1 LENRIKSGKDQGRTE
16 LNCCDMSLE
25 RKRIELEGEDGSLI
39 CMPSLETKI
48 RPVHLDVD
56 AMPGSLHGR

>member
-1 LENRIKSGKDQGRTE
+1 
-16 LNCCDMSLE
+16 MSLE